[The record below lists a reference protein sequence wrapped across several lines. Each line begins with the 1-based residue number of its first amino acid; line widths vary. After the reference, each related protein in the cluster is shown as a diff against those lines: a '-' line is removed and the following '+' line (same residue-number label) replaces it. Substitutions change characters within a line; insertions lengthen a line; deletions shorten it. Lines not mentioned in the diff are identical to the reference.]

1 MENCGA
7 NCLYRIFKY
16 VLGGLMFCVQDMAL
30 CEAAENL
37 VEQIVD
43 EPGASH
49 SNVGPTGN
57 DSCT

>member
-1 MENCGA
+1 
-7 NCLYRIFKY
+7 
-16 VLGGLMFCVQDMAL
+16 MFCVQDMAL

-43 EPGASH
+43 EPGASQ

-57 DSCT
+57 DSI